1 MPAAGGSKEPSGLGW
16 TVDTLHS
23 HLDQKFDTL
32 QRYIDNAFSEA
43 DKRYGQRFEAQQT
56 GVQAALVAQE
66 KAVQAALTASDR
78 AIEKAEANS
87 EKWRANANEWRAAMS
102 DREANFMPRLQAEQ
116 AFKSME
122 DKMAVLSKSFDD
134 YKSRGEGRAGG
145 MNSLWV
151 LIAGAVGL
159 GAAILS
165 LLLRH

>member
-1 MPAAGGSKEPSGLGW
+1 MPSPGGEKNTGLGW

-87 EKWRANANEWRAAMS
+87 EKWRANANEWRAAMT

-116 AFKSME
+116 VFKNME
-122 DKMAVLSKSFDD
+122 DRVGALAKSVDD
-134 YKSRGEGRAGG
+134 IKSRGEGRAGG
-145 MNSLWV
+145 MANLW
-151 LIAGAVGL
+151 
-159 GAAILS
+159 AILVGVIGLS
-165 LLLRH
+165 AVVVALFLRR